1 MLKQLAMVAVA
12 VIIALS
18 AVSIATADGNSNS
31 LTSTNSVTVGNYLL
45 ENTTTT
51 GSFNLS
57 YVNDNAHIL
66 VANSVNATGQS
77 VSTTSMK
84 LFNTDNTH
92 TLGNN
97 LTVFTAGSEKTLIL
111 ATQGLTAGVTPSIT
125 LNLTSPVSSVM
136 LNQMQNSFLSE
147 HSSSLVSTF
156 FANKVYTV
164 TVDNMSFML
173 FSTVKANL
181 SDSNQTLTY
190 SGQNSLTGNIYVG
203 LVSTSALQDSF
214 EKQLSDHRNAFTYNN
229 TTGAVSGKFL
239 SFNFNDTTGVF
250 TNYTSNETGNSI
262 FTSMEASGNGT
273 IGLDNPN
280 PMFPTVS
287 PVLTGNL
294 FFYGNNTVV
303 YQIHDNPS
311 LVNNIYLSN
320 GTLNLSVA
328 KGLNVTIY
336 RPQVSDVQHENLSGN
351 LNYTGVSLGDQF
363 DVEASSTIV
372 LLHNSTFRASLFA
385 HHATVSYNNTT
396 GQLSLT
402 TNDNAKITFV
412 APPGFQQINHHIAN
426 VIQYAVEH
434 GKLAAMVVLG
444 APGINNSN
452 MSVSYN
458 STMNI
463 NIQNVNTNSVTIKVG
478 SKSSHEGTNFGIF
491 VPNGVIAN
499 NSKIVVTFDSK
510 NTVTVSNISSVINA
524 TSSTQASIYKV
535 SVNGGTLIVI
545 HVPHFSNHTIQ
556 ISAVNSQAGLPGL
569 PGNDSLYVLGG
580 AVVVVALVGIGLA
593 TRKRK

>member
-77 VSTTSMK
+77 VSTTSTK
-84 LFNTDNTH
+84 LFNADNTH

-111 ATQGLTAGVTPSIT
+111 ATQRLTAGVTPSIT

-214 EKQLSDHRNAFTYNN
+214 EKQLSDHRNAFIYNN

-524 TSSTQASIYKV
+524 TSNTQASIYKV

>member
-77 VSTTSMK
+77 VSTTSTK
-84 LFNTDNTH
+84 LFNADNTH

-214 EKQLSDHRNAFTYNN
+214 EKQLSDHRNAFIYNN

-262 FTSMEASGNGT
+262 FTTMEASGNGT

-524 TSSTQASIYKV
+524 TSNTQASIYKV

>member
-77 VSTTSMK
+77 VSTTSTK
-84 LFNTDNTH
+84 LFNADNTH

-214 EKQLSDHRNAFTYNN
+214 EKQLSDHRNAFIYNN

-524 TSSTQASIYKV
+524 TSNTQASIYKV

>member
-1 MLKQLAMVAVA
+1 M
-12 VIIALS
+12 
-18 AVSIATADGNSNS
+18 
-31 LTSTNSVTVGNYLL
+31 
-45 ENTTTT
+45 
-51 GSFNLS
+51 
-57 YVNDNAHIL
+57 
-66 VANSVNATGQS
+66 
-77 VSTTSMK
+77 
-84 LFNTDNTH
+84 
-92 TLGNN
+92 
-97 LTVFTAGSEKTLIL
+97 
-111 ATQGLTAGVTPSIT
+111 
-125 LNLTSPVSSVM
+125 
-136 LNQMQNSFLSE
+136 
-147 HSSSLVSTF
+147 
-156 FANKVYTV
+156 YTV

-214 EKQLSDHRNAFTYNN
+214 EKQLSDHRNAFIYNN

-524 TSSTQASIYKV
+524 TSNTQASIYKV